1 MLQEVM
7 CQGKAW
13 GGGWGSEMEAT
24 SERST
29 QNNEVCKWISLT
41 IPSRAKKTLPHH
53 NKTRFFSLNLFFFLK
68 QETIIDDLK
77 AFLN

>member
-13 GGGWGSEMEAT
+13 GGRWGSEMEST

-29 QNNEVCKWISLT
+29 QNNEVCKGISPS
-41 IPSRAKKTLPHH
+41 IPSHAKKTRLHH
-53 NKTRFFSLNLFFFLK
+53 NKT
-68 QETIIDDLK
+68 
-77 AFLN
+77 

>member
-29 QNNEVCKWISLT
+29 QNNEVCK
-41 IPSRAKKTLPHH
+41 
-53 NKTRFFSLNLFFFLK
+53 
-68 QETIIDDLK
+68 
-77 AFLN
+77 